1 MTHKPMN
8 LAAWERFKED
18 AKESSRLATFEGS
31 IERLEAICQRVP
43 GTRPNRPPDV
53 RPEEHSQAWY
63 AEEILSA
70 ISFVRL
76 NLEQGHAS
84 HAAGQAVIVG
94 VLAAL
99 AGTTGTKWR
108 EIQRW
113 LKGIEP
119 ESKEDWLTGEV
130 ISRTALAGQICKRY
144 DGKNFGLDMEIEFR
158 DDDGKPTAEK
168 VYLQLKSG
176 DSHLKRRKRD
186 GAEVFR
192 IRKQDHANYWM
203 REAYPVF
210 LVIANS
216 RGEVRWMEIRDYL
229 KRESDNGKSPLCQ
242 LVFSGEAFDVES
254 ICSWR
259 NRLLGQRNP
268 SKNKRSLSNP
278 APALGVA
285 VRRCRTPHG
294 AR

>member
-8 LAAWERFKED
+8 LAAWERFKEA
-18 AKESSRLATFEGS
+18 AKEWSRLATFEGR

-99 AGTTGTKWR
+99 AGTSQWR
-108 EIQRW
+108 EMQQW
-113 LKGIEP
+113 LKGIDS
-119 ESKEDWLTGEV
+119 ESKEHWLIGEV
-130 ISRTALAGQICKRY
+130 ISRASLAGQICERY
-144 DGKNFGLDMEIEFR
+144 DGKRFGLDMEIEFR
-158 DDDGKPTAEK
+158 DDDGKPTAER

-176 DSHLKRRKRD
+176 DSYLKRRKRD

-192 IRKQDHANYWM
+192 IRSQDHVDYWM
-203 REAYPVF
+203 QAAYPVF

-229 KRESDNGKSPLCQ
+229 KRESDNGKNPLRQ
-242 LVFSGEAFDVES
+242 LVFRGEAFDVES
-254 ICSWR
+254 IRSWR
-259 NRLLGQRNP
+259 SRLLGQRGNP
-268 SKNKRSLSNP
+268 SQSKRQRSNP
-278 APALGVA
+278 APAL
-285 VRRCRTPHG
+285 
-294 AR
+294 